1 MPIDPLTLE
10 IFWSRLIATV
20 NEQATSLMRTAFSP
34 TVAEAGDLSACV
46 FDPRGF
52 MIAQAVTGTP
62 GHINSMARCIR
73 HFLDAYPAE
82 TLAPGDVLV
91 TNDPWKTSG
100 HFHDVTVVTPIFRT
114 PPGGRVPGLVAFFGT
129 ICHVADIG
137 GRPFSA
143 DARELYEEG
152 LHIPICRLFRGGEP
166 NDDLLRIVR
175 ANVREPDAVVG
186 DLYAMATS
194 NDVGGARLVEFLDE
208 FGLPDV
214 MGLADEVIAR
224 SEAAMRDAIRA
235 VPDGT
240 YRHALVM
247 DGYADTSADGTVREV
262 PVTLACAVTVRGD
275 ELAVDFAGTSPE
287 APRGINVVM
296 NYTEAYTTFG
306 IKCALAPD
314 VPNNEGSFRP
324 VTITAPPGSIL
335 NCRPPAPVAGRHV
348 VGQWLPAVVHGA
360 LAQAIPDRVIADGA
374 SSLWITGFTGAT
386 RTPGDGGRPTGDDG
400 GRPTGDDVRRPF
412 SMLFFNSGGTGA
424 RPAKDGLS
432 STAFPSGV
440 RGVPAEIVEARS
452 PLLILERSLRTDSGG
467 PGQWRGGLGHR
478 LVVRADERTV
488 DGDVRFAPFF
498 DRTRVAAPGR
508 DGGLPGALG
517 DYHLRLPDGGGARRP
532 HPKSTAFVA
541 PGVDIVMDLPGGGG
555 IGDPLARDPD
565 LVRADVRDGYVSPE
579 AARNTYGFHAHET
592 GKFKTALAS
601 GGPK

>member
-1 MPIDPLTLE
+1 MIDPLTLE

-20 NEQATSLMRTAFSP
+20 NEQATSLMRTAFSA

-46 FDPRGF
+46 FDPRGY

-73 HFLDAYPAE
+73 HFLDEIPAHA
-82 TLAPGDVLV
+82 LNPGDVLV

-100 HFHDVTVVTPIFRT
+100 HFHDITVVTPIFRT
-114 PPGGRVPGLVAFFGT
+114 GADGDAPDLVAFFGT

-143 DARELYEEG
+143 DAREVYEEG
-152 LHIPICRLFRGGEP
+152 LHIPISRLFRGGVP
-166 NDDLLRIVR
+166 NDDLLRIIR

-194 NDVGGARLVEFLDE
+194 NDVGGARLLEFLDE
-208 FGLPDV
+208 FGLPSV
-214 MGLADEVIAR
+214 VPLADEVIAR

-247 DGYADTSADGTVREV
+247 DGYAEALADGTVREV
-262 PVTLACAVTVRGD
+262 PVTLACAVTVHGD
-275 ELAVDFAGTSPE
+275 TLSVDFEGTSPE

-335 NCRPPAPVAGRHV
+335 NCQPPAPVAGRHI

-374 SSLWITGFTGAT
+374 SSLWITGFTGTTRAT
-386 RTPGDGGRPTGDDG
+386 DEAP
-400 GRPTGDDVRRPF
+400 RRPY

-424 RPAKDGLS
+424 RPTKDGLS

-452 PLLILERSLRTDSGG
+452 PLLVMERSLRTDSGG
-467 PGQWRGGLGHR
+467 PGRWRGGLGHR
-478 LVVRADERTV
+478 LVVRADDRAVE
-488 DGDVRFAPFF
+488 GDLRFAPFF

-508 DGGLPGALG
+508 DGGHPGGLG
-517 DYHLRLPDGGGARRP
+517 DYCLRLALDAPDAEVRRP
-532 HPKSTAFVA
+532 HPKATTFVS
-541 PGVDIVMDLPGGGG
+541 PGADIVMDLPGGGG
-555 IGDPLARDPD
+555 IGDPRDRDPAHVVAD
-565 LVRADVRDGYVSPE
+565 LRDGYISPE
-579 AARNTYGFHAHET
+579 AARQTYAH
-592 GKFKTALAS
+592 K
-601 GGPK
+601 P

>member
-1 MPIDPLTLE
+1 MIDPLTLE

-20 NEQATSLMRTAFSP
+20 SEQATSLMRTAFSP

-46 FDPRGF
+46 FDPRGY

-73 HFLDAYPAE
+73 HFLDEIPAD

-100 HFHDVTVVTPIFRT
+100 HFHDVTVVTPIFR
-114 PPGGRVPGLVAFFGT
+114 PRDDGNAPDLAAFFGT

-152 LHIPICRLFRGGEP
+152 LHIPIMRLFRGGVP

-175 ANVREPDAVVG
+175 ANVREGDAVIG

-194 NDVGGARLVEFLDE
+194 NDVGGARLIEFLDE
-208 FGLPDV
+208 FGLPSV
-214 MGLADEVIAR
+214 IPLADEVIAR

-247 DGYADTSADGTVREV
+247 DGYAETLADGSVREV
-262 PVTLACAVTVRGD
+262 PVTLACTVTVHGD
-275 ELAVDFAGTSPE
+275 ALTVDFAGTSPE

-324 VTITAPPGSIL
+324 VTITAPLGSIL
-335 NCRPPAPVAGRHV
+335 NCRPPAPVAGRHI

-360 LAQAIPDRVIADGA
+360 LARAVPDRVIADGS
-374 SSLWITGFTGAT
+374 SSLWITGFTGVTGAT
-386 RTPGDGGRPTGDDG
+386 AEAP
-400 GRPTGDDVRRPF
+400 RRPF
-412 SMLFFNSGGTGA
+412 SMIFFNSGGTGA

-452 PLLILERSLRTDSGG
+452 PLLVMERRLRTDSGG
-467 PGQWRGGLGHR
+467 PGRWRGGLGHR
-478 LVVRADERTV
+478 LVVRPDDRAIE
-488 DGDVRFAPFF
+488 GDIRFAPFF

-508 DGGLPGALG
+508 DGGHAGSLG
-517 DYHLRLPDGGGARRP
+517 DFHLRSTTDTPDGTATRP
-532 HPKSTAFVA
+532 HPKATTFVA
-541 PGVDIVMDLPGGGG
+541 PGTDIVMDLPGGGG
-555 IGDPLARDPD
+555 IGDPRDRDPAH
-565 LVRADVRDGYVSPE
+565 VAADVRGGYVSPE
-579 AARNTYGFHAHET
+579 AAEAIYAH
-592 GKFKTALAS
+592 KL
-601 GGPK
+601 

>member
-1 MPIDPLTLE
+1 MIDPLTLE

-20 NEQATSLMRTAFSP
+20 NEQATSLMRTAFSA

-46 FDPRGF
+46 FDPRGY

-73 HFLDAYPAE
+73 HFLDEIPAQA
-82 TLAPGDVLV
+82 LNPGDVLV

-100 HFHDVTVVTPIFRT
+100 HFHDITVVTPIFRT
-114 PPGGRVPGLVAFFGT
+114 GTDGDAPDLVAFFGT

-143 DARELYEEG
+143 DAREVYEEG
-152 LHIPICRLFRGGEP
+152 LHIPISRLFRGGVP
-166 NDDLLRIVR
+166 NDDLLRIIR

-194 NDVGGARLVEFLDE
+194 NDVGGARLLEFLDE
-208 FGLPDV
+208 FGLTSVVP
-214 MGLADEVIAR
+214 LADEVIAR

-247 DGYADTSADGTVREV
+247 DGYAEALADGTVREV
-262 PVTLACAVTVRGD
+262 PVTLACAVTVHGD
-275 ELAVDFAGTSPE
+275 TLSVDFEGTSPE

-335 NCRPPAPVAGRHV
+335 NCQPPAPVAGRHI

-360 LAQAIPDRVIADGA
+360 LAQAIPDRVIADGS
-374 SSLWITGFTGAT
+374 SSLWITGFTGTTRAT
-386 RTPGDGGRPTGDDG
+386 DEAP
-400 GRPTGDDVRRPF
+400 RRPF

-424 RPAKDGLS
+424 RPTKDGLS

-452 PLLILERSLRTDSGG
+452 PLLVMERSLRTDSGG
-467 PGQWRGGLGHR
+467 PGRWRGGLGHR
-478 LVVRADERTV
+478 LVVRADDRAVE
-488 DGDVRFAPFF
+488 GDLRFAPFF

-508 DGGLPGALG
+508 DGGHAGGLG
-517 DYHLRLPDGGGARRP
+517 DFSLRPGTNTSDTAAVQRP
-532 HPKSTAFVA
+532 HPKATTFVS
-541 PGVDIVMDLPGGGG
+541 PGTDIIMDLPGGGG
-555 IGDPLARDPD
+555 IGDPRDRDPAH
-565 LVRADVRDGYVSPE
+565 VAADVRDGYVSPE
-579 AARNTYGFHAHET
+579 SSLHVYARQ
-592 GKFKTALAS
+592 
-601 GGPK
+601 P

>member
-1 MPIDPLTLE
+1 VIDPLTLE

-20 NEQATSLMRTAFSP
+20 NEQATSLMRTAFSA

-46 FDPRGF
+46 FDPRGY

-73 HFLDAYPAE
+73 HFLDEIPAHA
-82 TLAPGDVLV
+82 LIPGDVLV

-100 HFHDVTVVTPIFRT
+100 HFHDITVVTPIFR
-114 PPGGRVPGLVAFFGT
+114 PGTDDDAPDLVAFFGT

-143 DARELYEEG
+143 DAREVYEEG
-152 LHIPICRLFRGGEP
+152 LHIPISRLFRGGVP
-166 NDDLLRIVR
+166 NDDLFRIIR

-194 NDVGGARLVEFLDE
+194 NDVGGARLLEFLDE
-208 FGLPDV
+208 FGLPSV
-214 MGLADEVIAR
+214 VPLADEVIAR

-247 DGYADTSADGTVREV
+247 DGYAEALADGTVREV
-262 PVTLACAVTVRGD
+262 PVTLACAVTVHGD
-275 ELAVDFAGTSPE
+275 TLSVDFDGTSPE

-335 NCRPPAPVAGRHV
+335 NCQPPAPVAGRHI

-374 SSLWITGFTGAT
+374 SSLWITGFTGTTRAT
-386 RTPGDGGRPTGDDG
+386 DDA
-400 GRPTGDDVRRPF
+400 PRRPF

-424 RPAKDGLS
+424 RPSKDGLS

-452 PLLILERSLRTDSGG
+452 PLLVMERRLRTDSGG
-467 PGQWRGGLGHR
+467 PGRWRGGLGHR
-478 LVVRADERTV
+478 LVVRADDRAVE
-488 DGDVRFAPFF
+488 GDLRFAPFF

-508 DGGLPGALG
+508 DGGHPGGLG
-517 DYHLRLPDGGGARRP
+517 DYCLRSGSDAPDAEARRP
-532 HPKSTAFVA
+532 HPKATTFVS
-541 PGVDIVMDLPGGGG
+541 PGADIVMDLPGGGG
-555 IGDPLARDPD
+555 IGDPRDRDPAH
-565 LVRADVRDGYVSPE
+565 VATDVRDGYVSPE
-579 AARNTYGFHAHET
+579 AARQVYGQT
-592 GKFKTALAS
+592 
-601 GGPK
+601 P

>member
-1 MPIDPLTLE
+1 VIDPLTLE

-20 NEQATSLMRTAFSP
+20 NEQATSLMRTAFSA

-46 FDPRGF
+46 FDPRGY

-73 HFLDAYPAE
+73 HFLDEIPAQA
-82 TLAPGDVLV
+82 LNPGDVLV

-100 HFHDVTVVTPIFRT
+100 HFHDITVVTPIFRT
-114 PPGGRVPGLVAFFGT
+114 GTDGDAPDLVAFFGT

-143 DARELYEEG
+143 DAREVYEEG
-152 LHIPICRLFRGGEP
+152 LHIPISRLFRGGVP
-166 NDDLLRIVR
+166 NDDLLRIIR

-194 NDVGGARLVEFLDE
+194 NDVGGARLLEFLDE
-208 FGLPDV
+208 FGLTSVP
-214 MGLADEVIAR
+214 LADEVIAR

-247 DGYADTSADGTVREV
+247 DGYAETLADGTVREV
-262 PVTLACAVTVRGD
+262 PVTLACAVTVHGD
-275 ELAVDFAGTSPE
+275 TLSVDFEGTSPE

-335 NCRPPAPVAGRHV
+335 NCRPPAPVAGRHI

-360 LAQAIPDRVIADGA
+360 LAQAIPDRVIADGS
-374 SSLWITGFTGAT
+374 SSLWITGFTGTTRAT
-386 RTPGDGGRPTGDDG
+386 DEAP
-400 GRPTGDDVRRPF
+400 RRPF

-424 RPAKDGLS
+424 RPTKDGLS

-452 PLLILERSLRTDSGG
+452 PLLVMERSLRTDSGG
-467 PGQWRGGLGHR
+467 PGRWRGGLGHR
-478 LVVRADERTV
+478 LVVRADDRAVE
-488 DGDVRFAPFF
+488 GDLRFAPFF

-508 DGGLPGALG
+508 DGGHAGGLG
-517 DYHLRLPDGGGARRP
+517 DFSLRPGTNTSDTAAVQRP
-532 HPKSTAFVA
+532 HPKATTFVS
-541 PGVDIVMDLPGGGG
+541 PGTDIIMDLPGGGG
-555 IGDPLARDPD
+555 IGDPRDRDPAH
-565 LVRADVRDGYVSPE
+565 VAADVRDGYVSPE
-579 AARNTYGFHAHET
+579 SSLHVYARQ
-592 GKFKTALAS
+592 
-601 GGPK
+601 P